1 LVQTDNHQQRN
12 QTRGNYGGQGREDD
26 PAPFHAHPKTAVTV
40 AAAVDMRVENKQYET
55 FPEFP
60 ATSDNVIRVTLW
72 ALQFQDGTLRFQL
85 SEWSN

>member
-1 LVQTDNHQQRN
+1 
-12 QTRGNYGGQGREDD
+12 
-26 PAPFHAHPKTAVTV
+26 VTV

-85 SEWSN
+85 SE